1 MRTTRFQVPTTLE
14 GLPVW
19 MIDERGPGCVDEDLA
34 KNNRGPMRKRIG
46 AVRESLSEATPGRQV
61 NLTLVMMMNGWIE
74 IAWIGGVRATEAV
87 PLASTAWVGALLWV
101 DHHLKTRKTK
111 TGRSCHA
118 PPPCPPV
125 GGSVRGETAF
135 QKREP
140 SHHTPMQGL
149 RRPLGEKERKNL
161 PSKHPTSV
169 SLDLVTRLAAV
180 LGRMDAAA

>member
-19 MIDERGPGCVDEDLA
+19 MIDEQGPGCVDEDLA
-34 KNNRGPMRKRIG
+34 KNKRGPMRKRVG

-61 NLTLVMMMNGWIE
+61 DLTLVMMMNGWIE
-74 IAWIGGVRATEAV
+74 IARIGGVRATEAV
-87 PLASTAWVGALLWV
+87 PLASTPRVGALLRV

-118 PPPCPPV
+118 PPSCPPV

-149 RRPLGEKERKNL
+149 RRPLGERKKERTCHQNT
-161 PSKHPTSV
+161 PPRY
-169 SLDLVTRLAAV
+169 RLIF
-180 LGRMDAAA
+180 